1 MWSII
6 ILILFIL
13 AVIGIVK
20 FAKAYT
26 FLFILLLVFLISII
40 VIRIVLRTKKKRKI
54 KSLYENIQDYK
65 TTLLKE
71 SNKSIRINMI
81 QLLAESFNQ
90 LIALGEFV
98 RNEIEEIHKNFLFA
112 IIKDCTI
119 TDDEKEVLKY
129 LEKTF
134 SLSSENIR
142 NNRRSAYTDVYEWA
156 IKDRK
161 LTENE
166 ENILRNIFLQLDISP
181 DDVAEE
187 QAFLKDLSLARQL
200 AGKELKPI
208 ETPFSLNQNE
218 QCFFSISDACLYK
231 SRKKNYEYHRDN
243 TPVLMG
249 KLYVTNHRI
258 IINAPGEYNR
268 SLISEIDM
276 LSIEDDSFI
285 RLDFKRKNNIEFIK
299 VSKPYLTK
307 VVIVNYLNKVRS

>member
-13 AVIGIVK
+13 AIIGIVK
-20 FAKAYT
+20 FAKTYT

-40 VIRIVLRTKKKRKI
+40 VIRIVLRTKKTRKI

-71 SNKSIRINMI
+71 SNKTIRINMI

-98 RNEIEEIHKNFLFA
+98 RNEIEEVHQNFLFA

-134 SLSSENIR
+134 CLSSENIR
-142 NNRRSAYTDVYEWA
+142 NNRRIAYTNVYEWA

-166 ENILRNIFLQLDISP
+166 ENILRNIFLQLDIRP

-200 AGKELKPI
+200 AGKELNPI

-218 QCFFSISDACLYK
+218 QCFFSIGDVCLYK

-249 KLYVTNHRI
+249 KLYVTNQRI

-276 LSIEDDSFI
+276 LSIEEDSFI